1 MATAGQKILV
11 VDDERGMREGCRKI
25 LVSEGYRVET
35 AGDGKAGLDLFRRE
49 GDFDAA
55 LIDLKMPRMGGLELV
70 EAIRE
75 EDQDIVLLVITAYAS
90 IQTAVEAVKRGAYGY
105 IPKPF
110 TPDELLLPVRNGL
123 EKRALYQEAARLR
136 QERERR
142 LLEVAYERS
151 KGRTIINCMTDAV
164 LVINQQ
170 RQIVLQNAAV
180 CRVLPA
186 AVTRELPAPMDR
198 LGCPELEQL
207 LEESLGA
214 KPGPLI
220 CTREIKIGEKTY
232 MVNASPVFEPN
243 QETFGAVA
251 VLRDITDLKKLSEA
265 KSMFVSM
272 VSHEIKAPLAAV
284 EGYLKIIESGLVD
297 DEPDK
302 NMEMVGRCLMRTE
315 TLRDMVSELMNI
327 VAMEKGQF
335 TIKRVPTEIEEI
347 VAKAVESFREKAR
360 ARDIDLNLEVP
371 EPSDRKKI
379 LVDGGAMLS
388 VFSNLIDNAIKYT
401 PEGGKV
407 DVQVGYDRFQVRVT
421 VHDNGIGMT
430 AEEADKIFDEF
441 YRARNEQTAKIIGTG
456 LGLCVVKRLVEL
468 HQGEVTVKT
477 SPGEGSQFSVVLE
490 LNG

>member
-1 MATAGQKILV
+1 MSTTAHKILV
-11 VDDERGMREGCRKI
+11 VDDELGMREGCRKI
-25 LVSEGYRVET
+25 LVSEGYEVET
-35 AGDGKAGLDLFRRE
+35 AGDGQAGLDLFHRDR
-49 GDFDAA
+49 DFDAA

-70 EAIRE
+70 EAIRR

-123 EKRALYQEAARLR
+123 EKRALSLEAARLR

-180 CRVLPA
+180 SRTLPA
-186 AVTRELPAPMDR
+186 AATRELPAPMDR
-198 LGCPELEQL
+198 LGCPALEEL

-214 KPGPLI
+214 EPGPVI
-220 CTREIKIGEKTY
+220 CTREIKIGESTY

-272 VSHEIKAPLAAV
+272 VSHEIKAPLAAI
-284 EGYLKIIESGLVD
+284 EGYLKIIQSGLVGD
-297 DEPDK
+297 DPGKSSD
-302 NMEMVGRCLMRTE
+302 MVGRCLVRAE
-315 TLRDMVSELMNI
+315 ALREMVSELMNI

-335 TIKRVPTEIEEI
+335 TIKRVPMEIEGI
-347 VAKAVESFREKAR
+347 VVQVVESFKER
-360 ARDIDLNLEVP
+360 AKTHNIEIRLKVP
-371 EPSDRKKI
+371 EPPARKTV
-379 LVDGGAMLS
+379 LVDGGAMHS
-388 VFSNLIDNAIKYT
+388 VFSNLIDNAVKYT
-401 PEGGKV
+401 PEGGHV
-407 DVQVGYDRFQVRVT
+407 DVRVGYDRFRVKVAVR
-421 VHDNGIGMT
+421 DDGIGMT
-430 AEEADKIFDEF
+430 AEEADRIFDEF
-441 YRARNEQTAKIIGTG
+441 YRARNEKTSEIIGTG

-468 HQGEVTVKT
+468 HQGEVTVET
-477 SPGEGSQFSVVLE
+477 SPGQGSEFCVILE
-490 LNG
+490 LNE